1 MSGIYAA
8 LARGRSAAGG
18 KAESPFVEFLRTVQ
32 PKATRLMEG
41 YSLAP
46 ETASSVFHDTL
57 ETLVWKWETV
67 RDRET
72 WLLAVLQRKCELLA
86 RPAAEVQR

>member
-8 LARGRSAAGG
+8 RARGRSATEG
-18 KAESPFVEFLRTVQ
+18 KAEGPFVEFLRTVQ
-32 PKATRLMEG
+32 PKATRLMES
-41 YSLAP
+41 YCLAP
-46 ETASSVFHDTL
+46 EATSSIFHDTL

-67 RDRET
+67 RDRES

-86 RPAAEVQR
+86 RPPGEVRR